1 MDTDFEQFQFTSD
14 QISNLFNVG
23 EESDGPHQKVREKR
37 KKMKAT
43 RTSRMKSK
51 KDEKVDFTAI
61 FSAQG
66 ETEENIHQIV
76 KIKKA
81 RERVNKLIK
90 VDNSEGRPDNMKR
103 NTELIPD

>member
-1 MDTDFEQFQFTSD
+1 
-14 QISNLFNVG
+14 
-23 EESDGPHQKVREKR
+23 
-37 KKMKAT
+37 MKAT

-66 ETEENIHQIV
+66 ETIQENIHQIV

-81 RERVNKLIK
+81 RERVNKIIK

-103 NTELIPD
+103 NTEPIPDQDKKTQQ